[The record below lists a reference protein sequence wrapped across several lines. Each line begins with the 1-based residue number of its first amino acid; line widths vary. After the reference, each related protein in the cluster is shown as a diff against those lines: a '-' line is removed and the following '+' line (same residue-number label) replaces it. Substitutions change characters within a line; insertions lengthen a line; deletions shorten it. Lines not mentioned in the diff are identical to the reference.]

1 MDIQT
6 ERERNPTVRN
16 IERDAPETQVDT
28 ELFEN
33 QAGLKTAQK
42 SGIHTFYEDDS
53 DEPEKPA
60 KPKESENDTEE
71 SDDTETDS
79 GTDTGATPKHNEP
92 AHSTKRMGRAKKNTK
107 SSMKTEDDEQ
117 ADEQEDDSG
126 GEAHEPVIFD
136 DVPDSDISDSED
148 ILTDSGDIPETEIAP
163 EHPDTPAKPEQNRRR
178 SRSPTLDQLQRKKYI
193 TAGLNS
199 EGSAAIEMEQAVTG
213 AVDTVVQTG
222 GTIRTAVKS
231 TADGIGTI
239 HTMVKQG
246 VKLGTARDVG
256 KVAANI
262 GGGIKTG
269 MADAMKQT
277 GTSLLKTK
285 IDKSTTTDTGTEA
298 IKQGLTEA
306 RYVDNARKAVQNTAR
321 GSIKTARAVKNMP
334 RETRAQMQRIKKN
347 AQKAK
352 QAAQK
357 SADVIRKVLSTKAGR
372 IIALAALVLF
382 LVIFLMNGLLTT
394 VITAIASMFSWMFPD
409 GDTSDTTVQNNIQTY
424 LSQIQTIEAEKQAEI
439 DGIVNSLEPEYR
451 YDGSQITGLN
461 KFGNS
466 TLQPYDDAAV
476 LAVLAVQKF
485 HTVQD
490 TNSADFHFTDD
501 EIRTALEQF
510 YSFSYRY
517 EYDYCP
523 NSNCSKDK
531 DCLLSLASN
540 SFQISNTTYHADTD
554 SYSVTM
560 TGPTYTHASS
570 LYTRLEIYMNGG
582 GTIGGSGW
590 ATVGGGTWSKT
601 YNIGSEG
608 YGKIDWNRFYLTVD
622 TVYCNNPNHKYLR
635 GQVVNYTES
644 SVLMKAGFT
653 ADEKELYQIYLEQIR
668 AMGG

>member
-28 ELFEN
+28 EVFEN

-42 SGIHTFYEDDS
+42 SGIHTVYEDES

-60 KPKESENDTEE
+60 KPKETEDNTEE
-71 SDDTETDS
+71 SADTEADS
-79 GTDTGATPKHNEP
+79 GADAGATPKHNEP
-92 AHSTKRMGRAKKNTK
+92 AHSAKRMGRAKKKDQHSIREESN
-107 SSMKTEDDEQ
+107 ED
-117 ADEQEDDSG
+117 AEDYSG
-126 GEAHEPVIFD
+126 GEVLVPILSDVKPDNEDVIA
-136 DVPDSDISDSED
+136 
-148 ILTDSGDIPETEIAP
+148 DSGDIPETGVVP
-163 EHPDTPAKPEQNRRR
+163 EQPVTPAKPEQNRRR
-178 SRSPTLDQLQRKKYI
+178 SRSPTPDQLQRKKYI
-193 TAGLNS
+193 TAGLDS

-213 AVDTVVQTG
+213 VVDTAIQTG

-246 VKLGTARDVG
+246 VKLGTARDIG

-269 MADAMKQT
+269 MTDAVKQT
-277 GTSLLKTK
+277 ATSLLKTK

-321 GSIKTARAVKNMP
+321 GSIKAARAVKNMP
-334 RETRAQMQRIKKN
+334 RESRAQMQRIKKN

-352 QAAQK
+352 QAPQK

-372 IIALAALVLF
+372 IIALAALLVF

-409 GDTSDTTVQNNIQTY
+409 GDTADTTVKNNIQTY

-439 DGIVNSLEPEYR
+439 DGIVNSLSPEYR

-466 TLQPYDDAAV
+466 TLQPYDNAAV

-510 YSFSYRY
+510 YTFDYHY
-517 EYDYCP
+517 VYDYCP
-523 NSNCSKDK
+523 YSNCCKDSN
-531 DCLLSLASN
+531 CLLSLASN
-540 SFQISNTTYHADTD
+540 SFQISGTTYHSDTD

-560 TGPTYTHASS
+560 TGPTYSHASS
-570 LYTRLEIYMNGG
+570 LFTRLEIYMNDG
-582 GTIGGSGW
+582 GTISGSGW
-590 ATVGGGTWSKT
+590 ASVGGGRWSMT
-601 YNIGSEG
+601 YNIGSGG
-608 YGKIDWNRFYLTVD
+608 YHKINWSRFYLTVD
-622 TVYCNNPNHKYLR
+622 TVYCNNPNHKYLH
-635 GQVVNYTES
+635 GQVSNLDEN

-653 ADEKELYQIYLEQIR
+653 EDEKELYRIYLEQIN